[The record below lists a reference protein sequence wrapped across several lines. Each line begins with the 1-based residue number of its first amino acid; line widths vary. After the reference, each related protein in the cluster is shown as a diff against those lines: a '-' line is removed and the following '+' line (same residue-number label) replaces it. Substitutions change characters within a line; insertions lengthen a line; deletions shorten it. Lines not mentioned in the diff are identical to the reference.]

1 MKIIG
6 VIGTNSANSAT
17 RKLLEYM
24 QQHFKQQAEIELLEI
39 TDYPLFN
46 ESDDQSESALL
57 TGDAKKIEA
66 ADGVIISTSEHNRMI
81 PSSLK
86 SFLEWMSFKL
96 HPFNNKPVMVVGSS
110 VTKQGSASAQLALRQ
125 TLDAP
130 GLGAIVL
137 PGNEFLLSSSAA
149 AFDENGALKDQGTI
163 DFLGTCFKNFLQ
175 FVKVADVLN
184 GVDEMNFEPGT
195 YSVMASGHNGKV
207 PMKVTFSENR
217 IENIEIDTEGETTGI
232 ADTVWER
239 MPQQIIDGQ
248 TLNVDAVSGASDTS
262 RGVLTG
268 VAEAVSLAG
277 ADPDVLKKRPK
288 PAKNVADEP
297 VEYEADVVVV
307 GGGGTGLSAAATSL
321 QAGKKTILVEKF
333 PAVGGNTIRT
343 GGPMNAADPEWQNT
357 FDALPGEAA
366 TLKSLM
372 ETPDEKIDP
381 EYLEDFHALQGQ
393 LKEYLD
399 SDKHFLFDSKLLHE
413 IQTYLGGKR
422 QDLSGN
428 DIHGDYNLVKTLV
441 DNALD
446 SVKWLQ
452 NIGVRF
458 DPNEVTMPVGA
469 KWRRGHKPLE
479 NQGYEYISNLQ
490 RYVKEE
496 GGQIITD
503 TRVKKLLQQDGKLVG
518 LEAENFDGQK
528 VIVHASSVILASG
541 GFAANTKMVQQY
553 NTYWTKVDDDIAT
566 SNSPAMTG
574 DGIKLGTDVGADLVG
589 MGFSQMM
596 PVSDPVTGELFSGL
610 QVPPANF
617 VMVNNKGDR
626 FVDEYESRDVLSQ
639 AAIDN
644 GGLFY
649 LIADDNIKAT
659 AYNTSQEKIDEQV
672 AAGTLFR
679 DDTLEGLA
687 AQIKVDPAELVQ
699 TIKNYNSYVDA
710 GKDPEFG
717 KDVFDLKVEK
727 APFYATPR
735 KPALH
740 HTMGGLKIDKQAHVL
755 NEAGEKITGLYAAG
769 EVAGGLHAGNRLG
782 GNSLADI
789 FTFGRIAA
797 QTAVTEHEELATDA
811 TTSASHSE

>member
-1 MKIIG
+1 MKD
-6 VIGTNSANSAT
+6 
-17 RKLLEYM
+17 
-24 QQHFKQQAEIELLEI
+24 H
-39 TDYPLFN
+39 
-46 ESDDQSESALL
+46 
-57 TGDAKKIEA
+57 
-66 ADGVIISTSEHNRMI
+66 
-81 PSSLK
+81 
-86 SFLEWMSFKL
+86 
-96 HPFNNKPVMVVGSS
+96 
-110 VTKQGSASAQLALRQ
+110 
-125 TLDAP
+125 
-130 GLGAIVL
+130 
-137 PGNEFLLSSSAA
+137 
-149 AFDENGALKDQGTI
+149 
-163 DFLGTCFKNFLQ
+163 
-175 FVKVADVLN
+175 
-184 GVDEMNFEPGT
+184 VDEINFKPGT
-195 YSVMASGHNGKV
+195 YSVTAAGHNSQV

-217 IENIEIDTEGETTGI
+217 IENIDIDTRGETIGI
-232 ADTVWER
+232 ADTVWQR
-239 MPQQIIDGQ
+239 MPEQIISGQ

-262 RGVLTG
+262 RGVLNG
-268 VAEAVSLAG
+268 VADAVSLAG

-288 PAKNVADEP
+288 PDKGEMKGT
-297 VEYEADVVVV
+297 VEYSADVVIV
-307 GGGGTGLSAAATSL
+307 GGGGTGLSAAATSV

-381 EYLEDFHALQGQ
+381 EYLDDFHELQGQ

-399 SDKHFLFDSKLLHE
+399 SGEHFLFDSKLLHE

-422 QDLSGN
+422 TDLNGTE
-428 DIHGDYNLVKTLV
+428 IHGDYTLVKTLV
-441 DNALD
+441 DNALK
-446 SVKWLQ
+446 SVGWLQ
-452 NIGVRF
+452 SIGVRF

-479 NQGYEYISNLQ
+479 NQGFEYISNLQ
-490 RYVKEE
+490 RYVKEQ

-503 TRVKKLLQQDGKLVG
+503 TRVQKLLKENNQIVG
-518 LEAENFDGQK
+518 LEATNADGQQ
-528 VIVHASSVILASG
+528 VIVHANAVILASG
-541 GFAANTKMVQQY
+541 GFAANTKMVQKY

-566 SNSPAMTG
+566 SNSPAITG

-644 GGLFY
+644 GSLFY
-649 LIADDNIKAT
+649 LIADENIKGT
-659 AYNTSQEKIDEQV
+659 AYNTSQEKINEQV
-672 AAGTLFR
+672 EAGTLFK

-687 AQIKVDPAELVQ
+687 KQIKIDPTELVT
-699 TIKNYNSYVDA
+699 TITKYNSYVDA
-710 GKDPEFG
+710 GHDPEFG

-740 HTMGGLKIDKQAHVL
+740 HTMGGLKIDSSAHVL
-755 NEAGEKITGLYAAG
+755 DTSGQPISGLYAAG

-797 QTAVTEHEELATDA
+797 QTAAKEHQENITDA
-811 TTSASHSE
+811 TTSPSQV

>member
-1 MKIIG
+1 MKDH
-6 VIGTNSANSAT
+6 VDKVN
-17 RKLLEYM
+17 
-24 QQHFKQQAEIELLEI
+24 FK
-39 TDYPLFN
+39 
-46 ESDDQSESALL
+46 
-57 TGDAKKIEA
+57 
-66 ADGVIISTSEHNRMI
+66 
-81 PSSLK
+81 
-86 SFLEWMSFKL
+86 
-96 HPFNNKPVMVVGSS
+96 
-110 VTKQGSASAQLALRQ
+110 
-125 TLDAP
+125 
-130 GLGAIVL
+130 
-137 PGNEFLLSSSAA
+137 
-149 AFDENGALKDQGTI
+149 
-163 DFLGTCFKNFLQ
+163 
-175 FVKVADVLN
+175 
-184 GVDEMNFEPGT
+184 PGT
-195 YSVMASGHNGKV
+195 YSVTAAGHNGQV

-217 IENIEIDTEGETTGI
+217 IENIDIDTRGETAGI
-232 ADTVWER
+232 ADTVWQR
-239 MPQQIIDGQ
+239 MPEQIISGQ

-262 RGVLTG
+262 RGVLNG
-268 VAEAVSLAG
+268 VADAVSLAG
-277 ADPDVLKKRPK
+277 ADPNVLKKRPK
-288 PAKNVADEP
+288 PDKGEIKGT
-297 VEYEADVVVV
+297 VEYSTDVVII
-307 GGGGTGLSAAATSL
+307 GGGGTGLSAAATSV

-366 TLKSLM
+366 TLKNLM

-381 EYLEDFHALQGQ
+381 EYLDDFHELQVQ

-399 SDKHFLFDSKLLHE
+399 SGEHFLFDSKLLHE

-422 QDLSGN
+422 TDLNGAE
-428 DIHGDYNLVKTLV
+428 IHGDYTLVKTLV
-441 DNALD
+441 DNALK
-446 SVKWLQ
+446 SVSWLQ
-452 NIGVRF
+452 SIGVRF

-479 NQGYEYISNLQ
+479 NQGFEYISNLQ
-490 RYVKEE
+490 RYVKEQ

-503 TRVKKLLQQDGKLVG
+503 TRVKKLLKENNQIVG
-518 LEAENFDGQK
+518 LEATNADGQQ
-528 VIVHASSVILASG
+528 VIVHANAVILASG
-541 GFAANTKMVQQY
+541 GFAANTKMVQKY

-566 SNSPAMTG
+566 SNSPAITG

-644 GGLFY
+644 GSLFY
-649 LIADDNIKAT
+649 LIADENIKGT
-659 AYNTSQEKIDEQV
+659 AYNTSQEKINEQV
-672 AAGTLFR
+672 EAGTLFK

-687 AQIKVDPAELVQ
+687 KQIKIDPTELVT
-699 TIKNYNSYVDA
+699 TITKYNSYVDA
-710 GKDPEFG
+710 GHDPEFG

-740 HTMGGLKIDKQAHVL
+740 HTMGGLKIDSSAHVL
-755 NEAGEKITGLYAAG
+755 DTSGQPISGLYAAG

-797 QTAVTEHEELATDA
+797 QTAAKEHQENITDA
-811 TTSASHSE
+811 TTSPSQV

>member
-1 MKIIG
+1 MKD
-6 VIGTNSANSAT
+6 
-17 RKLLEYM
+17 
-24 QQHFKQQAEIELLEI
+24 H
-39 TDYPLFN
+39 
-46 ESDDQSESALL
+46 
-57 TGDAKKIEA
+57 
-66 ADGVIISTSEHNRMI
+66 
-81 PSSLK
+81 
-86 SFLEWMSFKL
+86 
-96 HPFNNKPVMVVGSS
+96 
-110 VTKQGSASAQLALRQ
+110 
-125 TLDAP
+125 
-130 GLGAIVL
+130 
-137 PGNEFLLSSSAA
+137 
-149 AFDENGALKDQGTI
+149 
-163 DFLGTCFKNFLQ
+163 
-175 FVKVADVLN
+175 
-184 GVDEMNFEPGT
+184 VDEINFKPGT
-195 YSVMASGHNGKV
+195 YSVTAAGHNGQV

-217 IENIEIDTEGETTGI
+217 IENIDIDTKGETIGI
-232 ADTVWER
+232 ADTVWQR
-239 MPQQIIDGQ
+239 MPEQIISGQ

-262 RGVLTG
+262 RGVLNG
-268 VAEAVSLAG
+268 VADAVSLAG

-288 PAKNVADEP
+288 PDKGEMKGT
-297 VEYEADVVVV
+297 VEYSADVVII
-307 GGGGTGLSAAATSL
+307 GGGGTGLSAAATSV

-381 EYLEDFHALQGQ
+381 EYLDDFHELQGQ

-399 SDKHFLFDSKLLHE
+399 SGEHFLFDSKLLHE

-422 QDLSGN
+422 TDLNGTE
-428 DIHGDYNLVKTLV
+428 IHGDYTLVKTLV
-441 DNALD
+441 DNALK
-446 SVKWLQ
+446 SVSWLQ
-452 NIGVRF
+452 SIGVRF

-479 NQGYEYISNLQ
+479 NQGFEYISNLQ
-490 RYVKEE
+490 RYVKEQ

-503 TRVKKLLQQDGKLVG
+503 TRVQKLLKENNQIVG
-518 LEAENFDGQK
+518 LEATNADGQQ
-528 VIVHASSVILASG
+528 VIVHANAVILASG
-541 GFAANTKMVQQY
+541 GFAANTKMVQKY

-566 SNSPAMTG
+566 SNSPAITG

-644 GGLFY
+644 GSLFY
-649 LIADDNIKAT
+649 LIADENIKGT
-659 AYNTSQEKIDEQV
+659 AYNTSQEKINEQV
-672 AAGTLFR
+672 EAGTLFK

-687 AQIKVDPAELVQ
+687 KQIKVDPTELVT
-699 TIKNYNSYVDA
+699 TITKYNSYVDA
-710 GKDPEFG
+710 GHDPEFG

-740 HTMGGLKIDKQAHVL
+740 HTMGGLKIDSSAHVL
-755 NEAGEKITGLYAAG
+755 DTSGQPISGLYAAG

-797 QTAVTEHEELATDA
+797 QTAAKEHQENITDA
-811 TTSASHSE
+811 TTSPSQV

>member
-1 MKIIG
+1 MKD
-6 VIGTNSANSAT
+6 
-17 RKLLEYM
+17 
-24 QQHFKQQAEIELLEI
+24 H
-39 TDYPLFN
+39 
-46 ESDDQSESALL
+46 
-57 TGDAKKIEA
+57 
-66 ADGVIISTSEHNRMI
+66 
-81 PSSLK
+81 
-86 SFLEWMSFKL
+86 
-96 HPFNNKPVMVVGSS
+96 
-110 VTKQGSASAQLALRQ
+110 
-125 TLDAP
+125 
-130 GLGAIVL
+130 
-137 PGNEFLLSSSAA
+137 
-149 AFDENGALKDQGTI
+149 
-163 DFLGTCFKNFLQ
+163 
-175 FVKVADVLN
+175 
-184 GVDEMNFEPGT
+184 VDEINFKPGT
-195 YSVMASGHNGKV
+195 YSVTAAGHNSQV

-217 IENIEIDTEGETTGI
+217 IENIDIDTRGETIGI
-232 ADTVWER
+232 ADTVWQR
-239 MPQQIIDGQ
+239 MPEQIISGQ

-262 RGVLTG
+262 RGVLNG
-268 VAEAVSLAG
+268 VADAVSLAG

-288 PAKNVADEP
+288 PDKGEMKGT
-297 VEYEADVVVV
+297 VEYSADVVIV
-307 GGGGTGLSAAATSL
+307 GGGGTGLSAAATSV

-381 EYLEDFHALQGQ
+381 EYLDDFHELQGQ

-399 SDKHFLFDSKLLHE
+399 SGEHFLFDSKLLHE

-422 QDLSGN
+422 TDLNGTE
-428 DIHGDYNLVKTLV
+428 IHGDYTLVKTLV
-441 DNALD
+441 DNALK
-446 SVKWLQ
+446 SVGWLQ
-452 NIGVRF
+452 SIGVRF

-479 NQGYEYISNLQ
+479 NQGFEYISNLQ
-490 RYVKEE
+490 RYVKEQ
-496 GGQIITD
+496 GGQIITN
-503 TRVKKLLQQDGKLVG
+503 TRVQKLLKENNQIVG
-518 LEAENFDGQK
+518 LEATNADGQQ
-528 VIVHASSVILASG
+528 VIVHANAVILASG
-541 GFAANTKMVQQY
+541 GFAANTKMVQKY

-566 SNSPAMTG
+566 SNSPAITG

-644 GGLFY
+644 GSLFY
-649 LIADDNIKAT
+649 LIADENIKGT
-659 AYNTSQEKIDEQV
+659 AYNTSQEKINEQV
-672 AAGTLFR
+672 EAGTLFK

-687 AQIKVDPAELVQ
+687 KQIKIDPTELVT
-699 TIKNYNSYVDA
+699 TITKYNSYVDA
-710 GKDPEFG
+710 GHDPEFG

-740 HTMGGLKIDKQAHVL
+740 HTMGGLKIDSSAHVL
-755 NEAGEKITGLYAAG
+755 DTSGQPISGLYAAG

-797 QTAVTEHEELATDA
+797 QTAAKEHQENITDA
-811 TTSASHSE
+811 TTSPSQV

>member
-1 MKIIG
+1 MDK
-6 VIGTNSANSAT
+6 VN
-17 RKLLEYM
+17 
-24 QQHFKQQAEIELLEI
+24 FK
-39 TDYPLFN
+39 
-46 ESDDQSESALL
+46 
-57 TGDAKKIEA
+57 
-66 ADGVIISTSEHNRMI
+66 
-81 PSSLK
+81 
-86 SFLEWMSFKL
+86 
-96 HPFNNKPVMVVGSS
+96 
-110 VTKQGSASAQLALRQ
+110 
-125 TLDAP
+125 
-130 GLGAIVL
+130 
-137 PGNEFLLSSSAA
+137 
-149 AFDENGALKDQGTI
+149 
-163 DFLGTCFKNFLQ
+163 
-175 FVKVADVLN
+175 
-184 GVDEMNFEPGT
+184 PGT
-195 YSVMASGHNGKV
+195 YSVTAAGHNGQV

-217 IENIEIDTEGETTGI
+217 IENIDIDTRGETAGI
-232 ADTVWER
+232 ADTVWQR
-239 MPQQIIDGQ
+239 MPEQIISGQ

-262 RGVLTG
+262 RGVLNG
-268 VAEAVSLAG
+268 VADAVSLAG
-277 ADPDVLKKRPK
+277 ADPNVLKKRPK
-288 PAKNVADEP
+288 PDKGEIKGT
-297 VEYEADVVVV
+297 VEYSTDVVII
-307 GGGGTGLSAAATSL
+307 GGGGTGLSAAATSV

-366 TLKSLM
+366 TLKNLM

-381 EYLEDFHALQGQ
+381 EYLDDFHELQVQ

-399 SDKHFLFDSKLLHE
+399 SGEHFLFDSKLLHE

-422 QDLSGN
+422 TDLNGAE
-428 DIHGDYNLVKTLV
+428 IHGDYTLVKTLV
-441 DNALD
+441 DNALK
-446 SVKWLQ
+446 SVSWLQ
-452 NIGVRF
+452 SIGVRF

-479 NQGYEYISNLQ
+479 NQGFEYISNLQ
-490 RYVKEE
+490 RYVKEQ

-503 TRVKKLLQQDGKLVG
+503 TRVKKLLKENNQIVG
-518 LEAENFDGQK
+518 LEATNADGQQ
-528 VIVHASSVILASG
+528 VIVHANAVILASG
-541 GFAANTKMVQQY
+541 GFAANTKMVQKY

-566 SNSPAMTG
+566 SNSPAITG

-644 GGLFY
+644 GSLFY
-649 LIADDNIKAT
+649 LIADENIKGT
-659 AYNTSQEKIDEQV
+659 AYNTSQEKINEQV
-672 AAGTLFR
+672 EAGTLFK

-687 AQIKVDPAELVQ
+687 KQIKIDPTELVT
-699 TIKNYNSYVDA
+699 TITKYNSYVDA
-710 GKDPEFG
+710 GHDPEFG

-740 HTMGGLKIDKQAHVL
+740 HTMGGLKIDSSAHVL
-755 NEAGEKITGLYAAG
+755 DTSGQPISGLYAAG

-797 QTAVTEHEELATDA
+797 QTAAKEHQENITDA
-811 TTSASHSE
+811 TTSPSQV

>member
-1 MKIIG
+1 MKD
-6 VIGTNSANSAT
+6 
-17 RKLLEYM
+17 
-24 QQHFKQQAEIELLEI
+24 H
-39 TDYPLFN
+39 
-46 ESDDQSESALL
+46 
-57 TGDAKKIEA
+57 
-66 ADGVIISTSEHNRMI
+66 
-81 PSSLK
+81 
-86 SFLEWMSFKL
+86 
-96 HPFNNKPVMVVGSS
+96 
-110 VTKQGSASAQLALRQ
+110 
-125 TLDAP
+125 
-130 GLGAIVL
+130 
-137 PGNEFLLSSSAA
+137 
-149 AFDENGALKDQGTI
+149 
-163 DFLGTCFKNFLQ
+163 
-175 FVKVADVLN
+175 
-184 GVDEMNFEPGT
+184 VDEINFKPGT
-195 YSVMASGHNGKV
+195 YSVTAAGHNSQV

-217 IENIEIDTEGETTGI
+217 IENIDIDTRGETIGI
-232 ADTVWER
+232 ADTVWQR
-239 MPQQIIDGQ
+239 MPEQIISGQ

-262 RGVLTG
+262 RGVLNG
-268 VAEAVSLAG
+268 VADAVSLAG

-288 PAKNVADEP
+288 PDKGEMKGT
-297 VEYEADVVVV
+297 VEYSADVVII
-307 GGGGTGLSAAATSL
+307 GGGGTGLSAAATSV

-381 EYLEDFHALQGQ
+381 EYLDDFHELQGQ

-399 SDKHFLFDSKLLHE
+399 SGEHFLFDSKLLHE

-422 QDLSGN
+422 TDLNGTE
-428 DIHGDYNLVKTLV
+428 IHGDYTLVKTLV
-441 DNALD
+441 DNALK
-446 SVKWLQ
+446 SVSWLQ
-452 NIGVRF
+452 SIGVRF

-479 NQGYEYISNLQ
+479 NQGFEYISNLQ
-490 RYVKEE
+490 RYVKEQ

-503 TRVKKLLQQDGKLVG
+503 TRVQKLLKENNQIVG
-518 LEAENFDGQK
+518 LEATNADGQQ
-528 VIVHASSVILASG
+528 VIVHANAVILASG
-541 GFAANTKMVQQY
+541 GFAANTKMVQKY

-566 SNSPAMTG
+566 SNSPAITG

-644 GGLFY
+644 GSLFY
-649 LIADDNIKAT
+649 LIADENIKGT
-659 AYNTSQEKIDEQV
+659 AYNTSQEKINEQV
-672 AAGTLFR
+672 EAGTLFK

-687 AQIKVDPAELVQ
+687 KQIKIDPTELVT
-699 TIKNYNSYVDA
+699 TITKYNSYVDA
-710 GKDPEFG
+710 GHDPEFG

-740 HTMGGLKIDKQAHVL
+740 HTMGGLKIDSSAHVL
-755 NEAGEKITGLYAAG
+755 DTSGQPISGLYAAG

-797 QTAVTEHEELATDA
+797 QTAAKEHQENITDA
-811 TTSASHSE
+811 TTSPSQV

>member
-1 MKIIG
+1 MKDH
-6 VIGTNSANSAT
+6 VDKVN
-17 RKLLEYM
+17 
-24 QQHFKQQAEIELLEI
+24 FK
-39 TDYPLFN
+39 
-46 ESDDQSESALL
+46 
-57 TGDAKKIEA
+57 
-66 ADGVIISTSEHNRMI
+66 
-81 PSSLK
+81 
-86 SFLEWMSFKL
+86 
-96 HPFNNKPVMVVGSS
+96 
-110 VTKQGSASAQLALRQ
+110 
-125 TLDAP
+125 
-130 GLGAIVL
+130 
-137 PGNEFLLSSSAA
+137 
-149 AFDENGALKDQGTI
+149 
-163 DFLGTCFKNFLQ
+163 
-175 FVKVADVLN
+175 
-184 GVDEMNFEPGT
+184 PGT
-195 YSVMASGHNGKV
+195 YSVTAAGHNGQV

-217 IENIEIDTEGETTGI
+217 IENIDIDTKGETIGI
-232 ADTVWER
+232 ADTVWQR
-239 MPQQIIDGQ
+239 MPEQIISGQ

-262 RGVLTG
+262 RGVLNG
-268 VAEAVSLAG
+268 VADAVSLAG

-288 PAKNVADEP
+288 PDKGEMKGT
-297 VEYEADVVVV
+297 VEYSADVVII
-307 GGGGTGLSAAATSL
+307 GGGGTGLSAAATSV

-343 GGPMNAADPEWQNT
+343 GVPMNAADPEWQNT

-381 EYLEDFHALQGQ
+381 EYLDDFHELQGQ

-399 SDKHFLFDSKLLHE
+399 SGEHFLFDSKLLHE

-422 QDLSGN
+422 TDLNGTE
-428 DIHGDYNLVKTLV
+428 IHGDYTLVKTLV
-441 DNALD
+441 DNALK
-446 SVKWLQ
+446 SVGWLQ
-452 NIGVRF
+452 SIGVRF

-479 NQGYEYISNLQ
+479 NQGFEYISNLQ
-490 RYVKEE
+490 RYVKEQ

-503 TRVKKLLQQDGKLVG
+503 TRVQKLLKENNQIVG
-518 LEAENFDGQK
+518 LEATNADGQQ
-528 VIVHASSVILASG
+528 VIVHANAVILASG
-541 GFAANTKMVQQY
+541 GFAANTKMVQKY

-566 SNSPAMTG
+566 SNSPAITG

-644 GGLFY
+644 GSLFY
-649 LIADDNIKAT
+649 LIADENIKGT
-659 AYNTSQEKIDEQV
+659 AYNTSQEKINEQV
-672 AAGTLFR
+672 EAGTLFK

-687 AQIKVDPAELVQ
+687 NQIKVDPTELIT
-699 TIKNYNSYVDA
+699 TITKYNSYVEA
-710 GKDPEFG
+710 GHDPEFG

-740 HTMGGLKIDKQAHVL
+740 HTMGGLKIDSSAHVL
-755 NEAGEKITGLYAAG
+755 DTSGQPISGLYAAG

-797 QTAVTEHEELATDA
+797 QTAAKEHQENITDA
-811 TTSASHSE
+811 TTSPSQV

>member
-1 MKIIG
+1 MKDH
-6 VIGTNSANSAT
+6 VDKVN
-17 RKLLEYM
+17 
-24 QQHFKQQAEIELLEI
+24 FK
-39 TDYPLFN
+39 
-46 ESDDQSESALL
+46 
-57 TGDAKKIEA
+57 
-66 ADGVIISTSEHNRMI
+66 
-81 PSSLK
+81 
-86 SFLEWMSFKL
+86 
-96 HPFNNKPVMVVGSS
+96 
-110 VTKQGSASAQLALRQ
+110 
-125 TLDAP
+125 
-130 GLGAIVL
+130 
-137 PGNEFLLSSSAA
+137 
-149 AFDENGALKDQGTI
+149 
-163 DFLGTCFKNFLQ
+163 
-175 FVKVADVLN
+175 
-184 GVDEMNFEPGT
+184 PGT
-195 YSVMASGHNGKV
+195 YSVTAAGHNGQV

-217 IENIEIDTEGETTGI
+217 IENIDIDTKGETIGI
-232 ADTVWER
+232 ADTVWQR
-239 MPQQIIDGQ
+239 MPEQIISGQ

-262 RGVLTG
+262 RGVLNG
-268 VAEAVSLAG
+268 VADAVSLAG

-288 PAKNVADEP
+288 PDKGEMKGT
-297 VEYEADVVVV
+297 VEYSADVVII
-307 GGGGTGLSAAATSL
+307 GGGGTGLSAAATSV

-381 EYLEDFHALQGQ
+381 EYLDDFHDLQGQ

-399 SDKHFLFDSKLLHE
+399 SGEHFLFDSKLLHE

-422 QDLSGN
+422 TDLNGTE
-428 DIHGDYNLVKTLV
+428 IHGDYTLVKTLV
-441 DNALD
+441 DNALK
-446 SVKWLQ
+446 SVGWLQ
-452 NIGVRF
+452 SIGVRF

-479 NQGYEYISNLQ
+479 NQGFEYISNLQ
-490 RYVKEE
+490 RYVKEQ

-503 TRVKKLLQQDGKLVG
+503 TRVQKLLKENNQIVG
-518 LEAENFDGQK
+518 LEATNSDGQQ
-528 VIVHASSVILASG
+528 VIVHANAVILASG
-541 GFAANTKMVQQY
+541 GFAANTKMVQKY

-566 SNSPAMTG
+566 SNSPAITG

-644 GGLFY
+644 GSLFY
-649 LIADDNIKAT
+649 LIADENIKGT
-659 AYNTSQEKIDEQV
+659 AYNTSQEKINEQV
-672 AAGTLFR
+672 EAGTLFK

-687 AQIKVDPAELVQ
+687 KQIKVDPTELVT
-699 TIKNYNSYVDA
+699 TITKYNSYVDA
-710 GKDPEFG
+710 GHDPEFG

-740 HTMGGLKIDKQAHVL
+740 HTMGGLKIDSSAHVL
-755 NEAGEKITGLYAAG
+755 DTSGQPISGLYAAG

-797 QTAVTEHEELATDA
+797 QTAAKEHQENITDA
-811 TTSASHSE
+811 TTSPSQV

>member
-1 MKIIG
+1 MKDH
-6 VIGTNSANSAT
+6 VDKVN
-17 RKLLEYM
+17 
-24 QQHFKQQAEIELLEI
+24 FK
-39 TDYPLFN
+39 
-46 ESDDQSESALL
+46 
-57 TGDAKKIEA
+57 
-66 ADGVIISTSEHNRMI
+66 
-81 PSSLK
+81 
-86 SFLEWMSFKL
+86 
-96 HPFNNKPVMVVGSS
+96 
-110 VTKQGSASAQLALRQ
+110 
-125 TLDAP
+125 
-130 GLGAIVL
+130 
-137 PGNEFLLSSSAA
+137 
-149 AFDENGALKDQGTI
+149 
-163 DFLGTCFKNFLQ
+163 
-175 FVKVADVLN
+175 
-184 GVDEMNFEPGT
+184 PGT
-195 YSVMASGHNGKV
+195 YSVTAAGHNGQV

-217 IENIEIDTEGETTGI
+217 IENIDIDTKGETIGI
-232 ADTVWER
+232 ADTVWQR
-239 MPQQIIDGQ
+239 MPEQIISGQ

-262 RGVLTG
+262 RGVLNG
-268 VAEAVSLAG
+268 VADAVSLAG

-288 PAKNVADEP
+288 PDKGEMKGT
-297 VEYEADVVVV
+297 VEYSADVVIV
-307 GGGGTGLSAAATSL
+307 GGGGTGLSAAATSV

-381 EYLEDFHALQGQ
+381 EYLDDFHELQGQ

-399 SDKHFLFDSKLLHE
+399 SGEHFLFDSKLLHE

-422 QDLSGN
+422 TDLNGTE
-428 DIHGDYNLVKTLV
+428 IHGDYTLVKTLV
-441 DNALD
+441 DNALK
-446 SVKWLQ
+446 SVGWLQ
-452 NIGVRF
+452 SIGVRF

-479 NQGYEYISNLQ
+479 NQGFEYISNLQ
-490 RYVKEE
+490 RYVKEQ
-496 GGQIITD
+496 GGQIITN
-503 TRVKKLLQQDGKLVG
+503 TRVQKLLKENNQIVG
-518 LEAENFDGQK
+518 LEATNADGQQ
-528 VIVHASSVILASG
+528 VIVHANAVILASG
-541 GFAANTKMVQQY
+541 GFTANTKMVQKY

-566 SNSPAMTG
+566 SNSPAITG

-644 GGLFY
+644 GSLFY
-649 LIADDNIKAT
+649 LIADENIKGT
-659 AYNTSQEKIDEQV
+659 AYNTSQEKINEQV
-672 AAGTLFR
+672 EAGTLFK

-687 AQIKVDPAELVQ
+687 KQIKVDPTELVT
-699 TIKNYNSYVDA
+699 TITKYNSYVEA
-710 GKDPEFG
+710 GHDPEFG

-740 HTMGGLKIDKQAHVL
+740 HTMGGLKIDSSAHVL
-755 NEAGEKITGLYAAG
+755 DTSGQPISGLYAAG

-797 QTAVTEHEELATDA
+797 QTAAKEHQENITDA
-811 TTSASHSE
+811 TTSPSQV

>member
-1 MKIIG
+1 MKD
-6 VIGTNSANSAT
+6 
-17 RKLLEYM
+17 
-24 QQHFKQQAEIELLEI
+24 H
-39 TDYPLFN
+39 
-46 ESDDQSESALL
+46 
-57 TGDAKKIEA
+57 
-66 ADGVIISTSEHNRMI
+66 
-81 PSSLK
+81 
-86 SFLEWMSFKL
+86 
-96 HPFNNKPVMVVGSS
+96 
-110 VTKQGSASAQLALRQ
+110 
-125 TLDAP
+125 
-130 GLGAIVL
+130 
-137 PGNEFLLSSSAA
+137 
-149 AFDENGALKDQGTI
+149 
-163 DFLGTCFKNFLQ
+163 
-175 FVKVADVLN
+175 
-184 GVDEMNFEPGT
+184 VDEINFKPGT
-195 YSVMASGHNGKV
+195 YSVTAAGHNGQV

-217 IENIEIDTEGETTGI
+217 IENIDIDTKGETIGI
-232 ADTVWER
+232 ADTVWQR
-239 MPQQIIDGQ
+239 MPEQIISGQ

-262 RGVLTG
+262 RGVLNG
-268 VAEAVSLAG
+268 VADAVSLAG
-277 ADPDVLKKRPK
+277 ADPDVLKERPK
-288 PAKNVADEP
+288 PDKGEMKGT
-297 VEYEADVVVV
+297 VEYSADVVIV
-307 GGGGTGLSAAATSL
+307 GGGGTGLSAAATSV

-381 EYLEDFHALQGQ
+381 EYLDDFHELQGQ

-399 SDKHFLFDSKLLHE
+399 SGEHFLFDSKLLHE

-422 QDLSGN
+422 TDLNGTE
-428 DIHGDYNLVKTLV
+428 IHGDYTLVKTLV
-441 DNALD
+441 DNALK
-446 SVKWLQ
+446 SVGWLQ
-452 NIGVRF
+452 SIGVRF

-479 NQGYEYISNLQ
+479 NQGFEYISNLQ
-490 RYVKEE
+490 RYVKEQ

-503 TRVKKLLQQDGKLVG
+503 TRVQKLLKENNQIVG
-518 LEAENFDGQK
+518 LEATNADGQQ
-528 VIVHASSVILASG
+528 VIVHANAVILASG
-541 GFAANTKMVQQY
+541 GFAANTKMVQKY

-566 SNSPAMTG
+566 SNSPAITG

-644 GGLFY
+644 GSLFY
-649 LIADDNIKAT
+649 LIADENIKGT
-659 AYNTSQEKIDEQV
+659 AYNTSQEKINEQV
-672 AAGTLFR
+672 EAGTLFK

-687 AQIKVDPAELVQ
+687 EQIKVDPTELVT
-699 TIKNYNSYVDA
+699 TITKYNSYVEA
-710 GKDPEFG
+710 GHDPEFG

-740 HTMGGLKIDKQAHVL
+740 HTMGGLKIDSSAHVL
-755 NEAGEKITGLYAAG
+755 DTSGQPISGLYAAG

-797 QTAVTEHEELATDA
+797 QTAAKEHQENITDA
-811 TTSASHSE
+811 TTSPSQV

>member
-1 MKIIG
+1 MKDH
-6 VIGTNSANSAT
+6 VDKVN
-17 RKLLEYM
+17 
-24 QQHFKQQAEIELLEI
+24 FK
-39 TDYPLFN
+39 
-46 ESDDQSESALL
+46 
-57 TGDAKKIEA
+57 
-66 ADGVIISTSEHNRMI
+66 
-81 PSSLK
+81 
-86 SFLEWMSFKL
+86 
-96 HPFNNKPVMVVGSS
+96 
-110 VTKQGSASAQLALRQ
+110 
-125 TLDAP
+125 
-130 GLGAIVL
+130 
-137 PGNEFLLSSSAA
+137 
-149 AFDENGALKDQGTI
+149 
-163 DFLGTCFKNFLQ
+163 
-175 FVKVADVLN
+175 
-184 GVDEMNFEPGT
+184 PGT
-195 YSVMASGHNGKV
+195 YSVTAAGHNGQV

-217 IENIEIDTEGETTGI
+217 IENIDIDTKGETIGI
-232 ADTVWER
+232 ADTVWQR
-239 MPQQIIDGQ
+239 MPEQIISGQ

-262 RGVLTG
+262 RGVLNG
-268 VAEAVSLAG
+268 VADAVSLAG

-288 PAKNVADEP
+288 PDKGEMKGT
-297 VEYEADVVVV
+297 VEYSADVVII
-307 GGGGTGLSAAATSL
+307 GGGGTGLSAAATSV

-381 EYLEDFHALQGQ
+381 EYLDDFHELQGQ

-399 SDKHFLFDSKLLHE
+399 SGEHFLFDSKLLHE

-422 QDLSGN
+422 TDLNGTE
-428 DIHGDYNLVKTLV
+428 IHGDYTLVKTLV
-441 DNALD
+441 DNALK
-446 SVKWLQ
+446 SVGWLQ
-452 NIGVRF
+452 SIGVRF

-479 NQGYEYISNLQ
+479 NQGFEYISNLQ
-490 RYVKEE
+490 RYVKEQ

-503 TRVKKLLQQDGKLVG
+503 TRVQKLLKENNQIVG
-518 LEAENFDGQK
+518 LEATNADGQQ
-528 VIVHASSVILASG
+528 VIVHANAVILASG
-541 GFAANTKMVQQY
+541 GFAANTKMVQKY

-566 SNSPAMTG
+566 SNSPAITG

-644 GGLFY
+644 GSLFY
-649 LIADDNIKAT
+649 LIADENIKGT
-659 AYNTSQEKIDEQV
+659 AYNTSQEKINEQV
-672 AAGTLFR
+672 EAGTLFK

-687 AQIKVDPAELVQ
+687 EQIKVDPTELVT
-699 TIKNYNSYVDA
+699 TITKYNSYVDA
-710 GKDPEFG
+710 GHDPEFG

-740 HTMGGLKIDKQAHVL
+740 HTMGGLKIDSSAHVL
-755 NEAGEKITGLYAAG
+755 DTSGQPISGLYAAG

-797 QTAVTEHEELATDA
+797 QTAAKEHQENSTDA
-811 TTSASHSE
+811 TTSPSQV

>member
-1 MKIIG
+1 MKDH
-6 VIGTNSANSAT
+6 VDKVN
-17 RKLLEYM
+17 
-24 QQHFKQQAEIELLEI
+24 FK
-39 TDYPLFN
+39 
-46 ESDDQSESALL
+46 
-57 TGDAKKIEA
+57 
-66 ADGVIISTSEHNRMI
+66 
-81 PSSLK
+81 
-86 SFLEWMSFKL
+86 
-96 HPFNNKPVMVVGSS
+96 
-110 VTKQGSASAQLALRQ
+110 
-125 TLDAP
+125 
-130 GLGAIVL
+130 
-137 PGNEFLLSSSAA
+137 
-149 AFDENGALKDQGTI
+149 
-163 DFLGTCFKNFLQ
+163 
-175 FVKVADVLN
+175 
-184 GVDEMNFEPGT
+184 PGT
-195 YSVMASGHNGKV
+195 YSVTAAGHNGQV

-217 IENIEIDTEGETTGI
+217 IENIDIDTRGETIGI
-232 ADTVWER
+232 ADTVWQR
-239 MPQQIIDGQ
+239 MPEQIISGQ

-262 RGVLTG
+262 RGVLNG
-268 VAEAVSLAG
+268 VADAVSLAG

-288 PAKNVADEP
+288 PDKGEMKGT
-297 VEYEADVVVV
+297 VEYSADVVII
-307 GGGGTGLSAAATSL
+307 GGGGTGLSAAATSV

-381 EYLEDFHALQGQ
+381 EYLDDFHELQGQ

-399 SDKHFLFDSKLLHE
+399 SGEYFLFDSKLLHE

-422 QDLSGN
+422 TDLNGTE
-428 DIHGDYNLVKTLV
+428 IHGDYTLVKTLV
-441 DNALD
+441 DNALK
-446 SVKWLQ
+446 SVGWLQ
-452 NIGVRF
+452 SIGVRF

-479 NQGYEYISNLQ
+479 NQGFEYISNLQ
-490 RYVKEE
+490 RYVKEQ

-503 TRVKKLLQQDGKLVG
+503 TRVQKLLKENNQIVG
-518 LEAENFDGQK
+518 LEATNADGQQ
-528 VIVHASSVILASG
+528 VIVHANAVILASG
-541 GFAANTKMVQQY
+541 GFAANTKMVQKY

-566 SNSPAMTG
+566 SNSPAITG

-644 GGLFY
+644 GSLFY
-649 LIADDNIKAT
+649 LIADENIKGT
-659 AYNTSQEKIDEQV
+659 AYNTSQEKINEQV
-672 AAGTLFR
+672 EAGTLFK

-687 AQIKVDPAELVQ
+687 KQIKIDPTELVT
-699 TIKNYNSYVDA
+699 TITKYNSYVDA
-710 GKDPEFG
+710 GHDPEFG

-740 HTMGGLKIDKQAHVL
+740 HTMGGLKIDSSAHVL
-755 NEAGEKITGLYAAG
+755 DTSGQPISGLYAAG

-797 QTAVTEHEELATDA
+797 QTAAKEHQENITDA
-811 TTSASHSE
+811 TTSPSQV

>member
-1 MKIIG
+1 MKD
-6 VIGTNSANSAT
+6 
-17 RKLLEYM
+17 
-24 QQHFKQQAEIELLEI
+24 H
-39 TDYPLFN
+39 
-46 ESDDQSESALL
+46 
-57 TGDAKKIEA
+57 
-66 ADGVIISTSEHNRMI
+66 
-81 PSSLK
+81 
-86 SFLEWMSFKL
+86 
-96 HPFNNKPVMVVGSS
+96 
-110 VTKQGSASAQLALRQ
+110 
-125 TLDAP
+125 
-130 GLGAIVL
+130 
-137 PGNEFLLSSSAA
+137 
-149 AFDENGALKDQGTI
+149 
-163 DFLGTCFKNFLQ
+163 
-175 FVKVADVLN
+175 
-184 GVDEMNFEPGT
+184 VDEINFKPGT
-195 YSVMASGHNGKV
+195 YSVTAAGHNGQV

-217 IENIEIDTEGETTGI
+217 IENIDIDTKGETIGI
-232 ADTVWER
+232 ADTVWQR
-239 MPQQIIDGQ
+239 MPEQIISGQ

-262 RGVLTG
+262 RGVLNG
-268 VAEAVSLAG
+268 VADAVSLAG

-288 PAKNVADEP
+288 PDKGEMKGT
-297 VEYEADVVVV
+297 VEYSADVVTI
-307 GGGGTGLSAAATSL
+307 GGGGTGLSAAATSV

-381 EYLEDFHALQGQ
+381 EYLDDFHELQGQ

-399 SDKHFLFDSKLLHE
+399 SGEHFLFDSKLLHE

-422 QDLSGN
+422 TDLNGTE
-428 DIHGDYNLVKTLV
+428 IHGDYTLVKTLV
-441 DNALD
+441 DNALK
-446 SVKWLQ
+446 SVSWLQ
-452 NIGVRF
+452 SIGVRF

-479 NQGYEYISNLQ
+479 NQGFEYISNLQ
-490 RYVKEE
+490 RYVKEQ

-503 TRVKKLLQQDGKLVG
+503 TRVQKLLKENNQIVG
-518 LEAENFDGQK
+518 LEATNADGQQ
-528 VIVHASSVILASG
+528 VIVHANAVILASG
-541 GFAANTKMVQQY
+541 GFAANTKMVQKY

-566 SNSPAMTG
+566 SNSPAITG

-644 GGLFY
+644 GSLFY
-649 LIADDNIKAT
+649 LIADENIKGT
-659 AYNTSQEKIDEQV
+659 AYNTSQEKINEQV
-672 AAGTLFR
+672 EAGTLFK

-687 AQIKVDPAELVQ
+687 KQIKVDPTELVT
-699 TIKNYNSYVDA
+699 TITKYNSYVDA
-710 GKDPEFG
+710 GHDPEFG

-740 HTMGGLKIDKQAHVL
+740 HTMGGLKIDSSAHVL
-755 NEAGEKITGLYAAG
+755 DTSGQPISGLYAAG

-797 QTAVTEHEELATDA
+797 QTAAKEHQENITDA
-811 TTSASHSE
+811 TTSPSQV

>member
-1 MKIIG
+1 MKDH
-6 VIGTNSANSAT
+6 VDKVN
-17 RKLLEYM
+17 
-24 QQHFKQQAEIELLEI
+24 FK
-39 TDYPLFN
+39 
-46 ESDDQSESALL
+46 
-57 TGDAKKIEA
+57 
-66 ADGVIISTSEHNRMI
+66 
-81 PSSLK
+81 
-86 SFLEWMSFKL
+86 
-96 HPFNNKPVMVVGSS
+96 
-110 VTKQGSASAQLALRQ
+110 
-125 TLDAP
+125 
-130 GLGAIVL
+130 
-137 PGNEFLLSSSAA
+137 
-149 AFDENGALKDQGTI
+149 
-163 DFLGTCFKNFLQ
+163 
-175 FVKVADVLN
+175 
-184 GVDEMNFEPGT
+184 PGT
-195 YSVMASGHNGKV
+195 YSVTAAGHNGQV

-217 IENIEIDTEGETTGI
+217 IENIDIDTKGETIGI
-232 ADTVWER
+232 ADTVWQR
-239 MPQQIIDGQ
+239 MPEQIISGQ

-262 RGVLTG
+262 RGVLNG
-268 VAEAVSLAG
+268 VADAVSLAG

-288 PAKNVADEP
+288 PDKGEMKGT
-297 VEYEADVVVV
+297 VEYSADVAII
-307 GGGGTGLSAAATSL
+307 GGGGTGLSAAATSV

-381 EYLEDFHALQGQ
+381 EYLDDFHELQGQ

-399 SDKHFLFDSKLLHE
+399 SGEYFLFDSKLLHE

-422 QDLSGN
+422 TDLNGTE
-428 DIHGDYNLVKTLV
+428 IHGDYTLVKTLV
-441 DNALD
+441 DNALK
-446 SVKWLQ
+446 SVGWLQ
-452 NIGVRF
+452 SIGVRF

-479 NQGYEYISNLQ
+479 NQGFEYISNLQ
-490 RYVKEE
+490 RYVKEQ
-496 GGQIITD
+496 GGQIITN
-503 TRVKKLLQQDGKLVG
+503 TRVQKLLKENNQIVG
-518 LEAENFDGQK
+518 LEATNADGQQ
-528 VIVHASSVILASG
+528 VIVHANAVILASG
-541 GFAANTKMVQQY
+541 GFAANTKMVQKY

-566 SNSPAMTG
+566 SNSPAITG

-644 GGLFY
+644 GSLFY
-649 LIADDNIKAT
+649 LIADENIKGT
-659 AYNTSQEKIDEQV
+659 AYNTSQEKINEQV
-672 AAGTLFR
+672 EAGTLFK

-687 AQIKVDPAELVQ
+687 KQIKIDPTELVT
-699 TIKNYNSYVDA
+699 TITKYNSYVEA
-710 GKDPEFG
+710 GHDPEFG

-740 HTMGGLKIDKQAHVL
+740 HTMGGLKIDSSAHVL
-755 NEAGEKITGLYAAG
+755 DTSGQPISGLYAAG

-797 QTAVTEHEELATDA
+797 QTAAKEHQENITDA
-811 TTSASHSE
+811 TTSPSQV

>member
-1 MKIIG
+1 MKD
-6 VIGTNSANSAT
+6 
-17 RKLLEYM
+17 
-24 QQHFKQQAEIELLEI
+24 H
-39 TDYPLFN
+39 
-46 ESDDQSESALL
+46 
-57 TGDAKKIEA
+57 
-66 ADGVIISTSEHNRMI
+66 
-81 PSSLK
+81 
-86 SFLEWMSFKL
+86 
-96 HPFNNKPVMVVGSS
+96 
-110 VTKQGSASAQLALRQ
+110 
-125 TLDAP
+125 
-130 GLGAIVL
+130 
-137 PGNEFLLSSSAA
+137 
-149 AFDENGALKDQGTI
+149 
-163 DFLGTCFKNFLQ
+163 
-175 FVKVADVLN
+175 
-184 GVDEMNFEPGT
+184 VDEINFKPGT
-195 YSVMASGHNGKV
+195 YSVTAAGHNGQV
-207 PMKVTFSENR
+207 PMEVTFSENR
-217 IENIEIDTEGETTGI
+217 IENIDIDTKGETIGI
-232 ADTVWER
+232 ADTVWQR
-239 MPQQIIDGQ
+239 MPEQIISGQ

-262 RGVLTG
+262 RGVLNG
-268 VAEAVSLAG
+268 VADAVSLAG

-288 PAKNVADEP
+288 PDKGEMKGT
-297 VEYEADVVVV
+297 VEYSADVVII
-307 GGGGTGLSAAATSL
+307 GGGGTGLSAAATSV

-381 EYLEDFHALQGQ
+381 EYLDDFHELQGQ

-399 SDKHFLFDSKLLHE
+399 SGEHFLFDSKLLHE

-422 QDLSGN
+422 TDLNGTE
-428 DIHGDYNLVKTLV
+428 IHGDYTLVKTLV
-441 DNALD
+441 DNALK
-446 SVKWLQ
+446 SVSWLQ
-452 NIGVRF
+452 SIGVRF

-479 NQGYEYISNLQ
+479 NQGFEYISNLQ
-490 RYVKEE
+490 RYVKEQ

-503 TRVKKLLQQDGKLVG
+503 TRVQKLLKENNQIVG
-518 LEAENFDGQK
+518 LEATNADGQQ
-528 VIVHASSVILASG
+528 VIVHANAVILASG
-541 GFAANTKMVQQY
+541 GFAANTKMVQKY

-566 SNSPAMTG
+566 SNSPAITG

-644 GGLFY
+644 GSLFY
-649 LIADDNIKAT
+649 LIADENIKGT
-659 AYNTSQEKIDEQV
+659 AYNTSQEKINEQV
-672 AAGTLFR
+672 EAGTLFK

-687 AQIKVDPAELVQ
+687 KQIKVDPTELVT
-699 TIKNYNSYVDA
+699 TITKYNSYVDA
-710 GKDPEFG
+710 GHDPEFG

-740 HTMGGLKIDKQAHVL
+740 HTMGGLKIDSSAHVL
-755 NEAGEKITGLYAAG
+755 DTSGQPISGLYAAG

-797 QTAVTEHEELATDA
+797 QTAAKEHQENITDA
-811 TTSASHSE
+811 TTSPSQV